1 MSKKLKFGLLNI
13 LIILLVA
20 AVGIF
25 AVVVYSK
32 KNIGKNIPLQVTETL
47 DGQVLKLN
55 ELGSSDEIP
64 SIEAELNSTNLDDL
78 DQGVAEV
85 DNSLQGL

>member
-1 MSKKLKFGLLNI
+1 MSSKLKFGILNI

-20 AVGIF
+20 AIGVF
-25 AVVVYSK
+25 AVVVSL
-32 KNIGKNIPLQVTETL
+32 KNIGKTTPQEAAEIL
-47 DGQVLKLN
+47 DGQVQKLN
-55 ELGSSDEIP
+55 ELGASDEIP
-64 SIEAELNSTNLDDL
+64 SIEAELNSTSLDDL